1 MVVETTMRREDKQT
15 KKIDVDKVAIVEEVI
30 VQILNVIKNIDIA
43 QRIATP
49 RREWKKMQ
57 I

>member
-1 MVVETTMRREDKQT
+1 VVVETTMRREDKQT